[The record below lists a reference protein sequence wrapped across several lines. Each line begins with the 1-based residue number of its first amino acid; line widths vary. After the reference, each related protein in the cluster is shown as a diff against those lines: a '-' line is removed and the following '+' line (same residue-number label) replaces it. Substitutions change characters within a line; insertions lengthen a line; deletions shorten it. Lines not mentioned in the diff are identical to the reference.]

1 MPRAGMGRAFGAS
14 ECERTG
20 RCARFEFVVVWGLEL
35 NRTPRC
41 FCSCGFPFSHWCGP
55 ASPPTSGAKPR
66 PHPSLGQRPRL
77 PIDQSPRA
85 EGPAQCGPANKSG
98 LQPCPISCGQT
109 PGLCPGL
116 GWGAPLALTGRDA
129 VLKLAQGKPPTTGR
143 RRSHNQPARAR
154 AGAPEG
160 GRAPRDRRC
169 RANVPRLEG
178 QSPGTIPALATGQG
192 SYAPPPRRAEG
203 PAHPHRPKP
212 QSSKM
217 NLQEHKG

>member
-14 ECERTG
+14 ECERAG

-85 EGPAQCGPANKSG
+85 EGPAQCDPANKSG
-98 LQPCPISCGQT
+98 LQPLSCFVWPN
-109 PGLCPGL
+109 PGAMPRAGM
-116 GWGAPLALTGRDA
+116 GRAFGASDGVYRSCARVHWFYRSAPAWCRIPDHLRGKAPASSQPWPTAKVTDRPS
-129 VLKLAQGKPPTTGR
+129 AQG
-143 RRSHNQPARAR
+143 
-154 AGAPEG
+154 
-160 GRAPRDRRC
+160 
-169 RANVPRLEG
+169 
-178 QSPGTIPALATGQG
+178 
-192 SYAPPPRRAEG
+192 
-203 PAHPHRPKP
+203 
-212 QSSKM
+212 
-217 NLQEHKG
+217 